1 MERAHK
7 NTLVTVFWKIF
18 NNKFRPKCKISSKP
32 EVDQK
37 KILKFFKTLP
47 WPWEWILREVFHA
60 HYARTNSRSDLKSD
74 ILEKKF
80 FRKNWKLKFKT
91 GNPVSK
97 SEKKF
102 WQFARFCPAVIRHF
116 YNVFFYALSFKNSF
130 RVEHAWARLLSTKNR
145 KNSRFSP
152 FSPVC
157 LFF

>member
-1 MERAHK
+1 MKKTLVWSLENRIFRENDRKSPDFRCPNVQMDLKVSEMERAHE

-47 WPWEWILREVFHA
+47 WPWEWIFREVFHA

-80 FRKNWKLKFKT
+80 FRKNWK
-91 GNPVSK
+91 
-97 SEKKF
+97 F
-102 WQFARFCPAVIRHF
+102 WR
-116 YNVFFYALSFKNSF
+116 VFL
-130 RVEHAWARLLSTKNR
+130 R
-145 KNSRFSP
+145 SRIFVAECSP
-152 FSPVC
+152 K
-157 LFF
+157 LR